1 MLRGKKFITLLL
13 WTQSGIVISKF
24 FKNSNLKYV
33 TNKRIHC
40 DLKMS
45 TVKEEISKFSNR
57 YTARLTNHS
66 NPLSLIT
73 RLTDSTEKPID

>member
-1 MLRGKKFITLLL
+1 
-13 WTQSGIVISKF
+13 
-24 FKNSNLKYV
+24 
-33 TNKRIHC
+33 
-40 DLKMS
+40 MS

-73 RLTDSTEKPID
+73 QLIDSTEKPID